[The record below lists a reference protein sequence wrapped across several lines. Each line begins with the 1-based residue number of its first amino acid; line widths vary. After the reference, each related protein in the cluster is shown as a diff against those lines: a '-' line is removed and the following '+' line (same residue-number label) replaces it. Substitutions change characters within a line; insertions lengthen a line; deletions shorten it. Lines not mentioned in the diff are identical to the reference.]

1 MKTKPVIIK
10 GRDVKNCPKT
20 DCIRHPANAGSG
32 ECGCIAGE
40 WEMYEQIEFD
50 HIVYAIQPTDSVV
63 GIAKRFGVDLR
74 RLVELNPQV
83 CTPGP
88 QAGIEIKIPVDDGPA
103 KQLFYGLLELYG
115 SDAPSAFA
123 MIYQIA
129 EVSHNPEI
137 GLEATIEAAAELL
150 EARDITGAFDLLG
163 ITKNP
168 SVMYKETY
176 PITETQKRITELKEI
191 RRTYIAVVE
200 QT

>member
-1 MKTKPVIIK
+1 MLSDFSKPLHRWPTSPGEFLIGGKIVEGII
-10 GRDVKNCPKT
+10 DAEVKIDALDSHKIEAPIEAPRIVFKSK
-20 DCIRHPANAGSG
+20 SG
-32 ECGCIAGE
+32 E
-40 WEMYEQIEFD
+40 
-50 HIVYAIQPTDSVV
+50 
-63 GIAKRFGVDLR
+63 
-74 RLVELNPQV
+74 ELFR
-83 CTPGP
+83 
-88 QAGIEIKIPVDDGPA
+88 VDDGPA
-103 KQLFYGLLELYG
+103 KQLFCGLLELYG

-191 RRTYIAVVE
+191 RKTYIAVVE

>member
-1 MKTKPVIIK
+1 MNYIQYT
-10 GRDVKNCPKT
+10 
-20 DCIRHPANAGSG
+20 
-32 ECGCIAGE
+32 
-40 WEMYEQIEFD
+40 
-50 HIVYAIQPTDSVV
+50 IQPTDSVAGV
-63 GIAKRFGVDLR
+63 AKRFGVDLHE
-74 RLVELNPQV
+74 LVKLNPQV
-83 CTPGP
+83 CTTGP
-88 QAGIEIKIPVDDGPA
+88 QEGIEIKIPVDDGPA

-129 EVSHNPEI
+129 EVSHNPKI